1 MRELTSVPLADFTT
15 LRVGGPAKRLVEV
28 TSEAELLDV
37 IRTADGAGEPILVLG
52 GGSNVVIADAG
63 FDGTVVRIA
72 TTGVHVDD
80 TASCESDNIAACG
93 GIVLTVEAGEN
104 WDDLVARAVA
114 EEWVGLEALSGIPG
128 LVGAT
133 PMQNVG
139 AYGQEVSQTLWTVR
153 TYDRVDRRIRT
164 FANADCGFGYRT
176 SRFRGTDR
184 FVVLQVAY
192 QLRQGNLS
200 APIRYAELARVLGVQ
215 LGERVKLAEVRD
227 AVIDLRRRKGMVLDP
242 ADRDTWSVGSF
253 FTNPILGADTAAVLS
268 NGAPRWP
275 QPDGSVKTSAAWLI
289 EHAGFR
295 KGYGTGPARL
305 STKHTL
311 AVSNRGTARAEDL
324 IALAREVRAGVSARF
339 GIELEPEPVFV
350 ACRL

>member
-1 MRELTSVPLADFTT
+1 VRELTEVPLADYTT
-15 LRVGGPAKRLVEV
+15 LRVGGAAKRLVEV

-37 IRTADGAGEPILVLG
+37 IRTADDVGEPVLVLG

-63 FDGTVVRIA
+63 FEGTVVRIA

-93 GIVLTVEAGEN
+93 GIILTVEAGEN

-139 AYGQEVSQTLWTVR
+139 AYGQEVSHTLWTVR
-153 TYDRVDRRIRT
+153 TYDRVDRRVRT

-184 FVVLQVAY
+184 YVVLQVAY

-200 APIRYAELARVLGVQ
+200 APVRYTELARVLGVQ

-227 AVIDLRRRKGMVLDP
+227 AVIDLRHRKGMVLDQ
-242 ADRDTWSVGSF
+242 ADHDTWSVGSF
-253 FTNPILGADTAAVLS
+253 FTNPILPGDAAAVPD
-268 NGAPRWP
+268 GAPRWP

-289 EHAGFR
+289 EQAGFS
-295 KGYGTGPARL
+295 KGYGSGPARL

-311 AVSNRGTARAEDL
+311 AVSNRGTASTEDL
-324 IALAREVRAGVSARF
+324 IALAREVRAGVRATF
-339 GIELEPEPVFV
+339 GIELQPEPVLV
-350 ACRL
+350 GCSL